1 MKSNDHSVCLI
12 LLVLFLSQTTN
23 SSAAEAIFNRAGES
37 SRAVPTRSPSGVSY
51 ANPSQADLSLSSS
64 QLVAAV
70 LAANPQM
77 EVVEAIWQ
85 ASVSRI
91 EQESAL
97 DDPMLVHNMAPQTIG
112 NQTIGFSQSTEVSQK
127 ISWPGK
133 LRLRA
138 EAAGFEADAAN
149 ENMTTLRLVLSST
162 AKALFADW
170 YYIHRAIEINRINQ
184 TLLAEFRDIAVTR
197 YSTGSVG
204 KQDALHA
211 EVEIALLEH
220 QAIVLERE
228 RRAILAR
235 LNTLLNRL
243 PDEPIP
249 PPSKLTEISALPD
262 AKALHDSALQARPEL
277 KELAARIQASKAQT
291 ELARRAFY
299 PDLNLSAGYNSFWDR
314 SEQRFI
320 LGVGINLPL
329 DQGKRHA
336 AEREARARMKQ
347 AEWNRIDR
355 MAKIR
360 EEVQI
365 AYERTD
371 ESMHVLQL
379 YQNKLLPLA
388 DETLEA
394 AIADYQAGR
403 GDFLTL
409 ISSEKNRMQTQL
421 QTEQALTDTHR
432 HLAELEHA
440 VGSIE
445 PLSVVGRRE
454 ESQP

>member
-1 MKSNDHSVCLI
+1 MKSNYHPVRLM
-12 LLVLFLSQTTN
+12 LLVLILSRTTN
-23 SSAAEAIFNRAGES
+23 SLAAEAIINQAGG
-37 SRAVPTRSPSGVSY
+37 A
-51 ANPSQADLSLSSS
+51 LSST
-64 QLVAAV
+64 QLVSAV
-70 LAANPQM
+70 LAANPQL
-77 EVVEAIWQ
+77 EVVQAIWQ
-85 ASVSRI
+85 ATASRI

-97 DDPMLVHNMAPQTIG
+97 DDPMLIHSMAPQTIG
-112 NQTIGFSQSTEVSQK
+112 NQQTGFSQSTEISQK
-127 ISWPGK
+127 IPWPGK
-133 LRLRA
+133 LRLRG

-149 ENMTTLRLVLSST
+149 ANIAALRLVLSST
-162 AKALFADW
+162 AKSLFADW
-170 YYIHRAIEINRINQ
+170 YYIHQAIKINQINQ

-197 YSTGSVG
+197 YSTGLAS
-204 KQDALHA
+204 KQDALSA

-228 RRAILAR
+228 RRTILAR

-249 PPSKLTEISALPD
+249 PPSKPIEIIVLPD
-262 AKALHDSALQARPEL
+262 AKSLHNNALQARPEL
-277 KELAARIQASKAQT
+277 KELAARIQASKTQT
-291 ELARRAFY
+291 ELAKRAFY

-336 AEREARARMKQ
+336 AESEARARMKQ
-347 AEWNRIDR
+347 AEWNSIDQ

-371 ESMHVLQL
+371 ESIHVFQL
-379 YQNKLLPLA
+379 YQKQLLPLA

-394 AIADYQAGR
+394 AIADYQTGR

-432 HLAELEHA
+432 HLAELERA
-440 VGSIE
+440 VGSLE
-445 PLSVVGRRE
+445 PLSVVDRTE
-454 ESQP
+454 AVQP